1 MAQHSFPSEEK
12 LKSSKLISKLF
23 NEGNSHFSYP
33 IKFMYLL
40 EKPQKWV
47 RPQVGVSVSSKI
59 FKKAVD
65 RNLIKR
71 RMREAYRLNKS
82 ELLDFM
88 KAENVSFFGMFI
100 YISKEELSYQE
111 IENGISKIIQK
122 MNIK

>member
-1 MAQHSFPSEEK
+1 MAQHSFPSDEK

-40 EKPQKWV
+40 DKPQQWSK
-47 RPQVGVSVSSKI
+47 PQVGISVSSKI

-88 KAENVSFFGMFI
+88 KAENVSFYGMFI
-100 YISKEELSYQE
+100 YIAKEVISYQE

-122 MNIK
+122 MNTK

>member
-1 MAQHSFPSEEK
+1 MAQYSFPSEEK

-33 IKFMYLL
+33 IKFLYLL
-40 EKPQKWV
+40 EKPQQWAK
-47 RPQVGVSVSSKI
+47 PQASVSVSSKT

-71 RMREAYRLNKS
+71 RMREAFRLNKS
-82 ELLDFM
+82 DLLDIM
-88 KAENVSFFGMFI
+88 KAENVSFYGMFI
-100 YISKEELSYQE
+100 YVAKEVLSYQE

-122 MNIK
+122 MNPK

>member
-1 MAQHSFPSEEK
+1 MAQHSFPSDEK

-40 EKPQKWV
+40 DKPQQWSK
-47 RPQVGVSVSSKI
+47 PQVGVSVSSKI

-71 RMREAYRLNKS
+71 RMRESYRLNKS

-88 KAENVSFFGMFI
+88 KAENVSFYGMFI
-100 YISKEELSYQE
+100 YIAKEVISYQE

-122 MNIK
+122 MNTK